1 LANASEERIF
11 QILDEIIEDGKYTP
25 PDTFMDLILA
35 EELTSQYYNLYTQAK
50 LEPEKKEQLINF
62 FNQIQTIKKA
72 AQPQPAPGAMPTPQ
86 AQPEQLPTS
95 PLVPNAV
102 QPGAAPAA

>member
-25 PDTFMDLILA
+25 PDPFMDLLLA
-35 EELTSQYYNLYTQAK
+35 EQLVVQYYNLYSQCK
-50 LEPEKKEQLINF
+50 LEEEKSQMLRDF
-62 FNQIQTIKKA
+62 YSQIQTLKQA
-72 AQPQPAPGAMPTPQ
+72 AVPQ
-86 AQPEQLPTS
+86 AQAAPNPVPQAQAMPLPQS

-102 QPGAAPAA
+102 QPGAAS